1 MSGPTSSSDPGDEA
15 DPDPH
20 AGQPIETAGAP
31 PRAAEAAV
39 VMLHG
44 RGASARGILGFVD
57 DIYRHGVTY
66 VAPQA
71 ARSTWYPRSGSVAI
85 GENEPWITSAL
96 GQVNRAIEM
105 ADAAGVPAE
114 RTVLF
119 GFSQGGCLAAEYV
132 ARRPQRYGGL
142 AVLSGSLLGPEPG
155 AERRGSTDGT
165 PVFLGYGTEDPYV
178 DGERVRNTAAVFEA
192 LDGEVDCRRYDDLG
206 HAINEDELE
215 RVVELLDRL
224 V

>member
-1 MSGPTSSSDPGDEA
+1 MNGPRSSADLGD
-15 DPDPH
+15 DGTPDPH

-44 RGASARGILGFVD
+44 RGASARGILGLVD
-57 DIYRHGVTY
+57 DVYRHGVTY

-71 ARSTWYPRSGSVAI
+71 ARSTWYPRSGSAANR
-85 GENEPWITSAL
+85 ETESWITSAL
-96 GQVNRAIEM
+96 DQVEPAIEM
-105 ADAAGVPAE
+105 ADAAGVPVE

-119 GFSQGGCLAAEYV
+119 GFSQGGSLAAEYV

-142 AVLSGSLLGPEPG
+142 AVLSGSLVDQGQR
-155 AERRGSTDGT
+155 AEQGGSIDGT
-165 PVFLGYGTEDPYV
+165 PVFLGYGAEDQYV
-178 DGERVRNTAAVFEA
+178 DDERVRSTAAVFDA
-192 LDGEVDCRRYDDLG
+192 LEGEVDCRRYDGLG

-215 RVVELLDRL
+215 RVGELLDRL